1 MRFFIVNYVT
11 RTVRKG
17 RKMEPQI
24 DEIVTVSK
32 KIKRRDLQTS
42 AVILDFKTRQV
53 VQASMD
59 GVTVPK
65 DWNRIRDFYH
75 QHYARLI
82 EDLEAVYT
90 LITDKDPVSP

>member
-1 MRFFIVNYVT
+1 MRYFLVKYSKKPT
-11 RTVRKG
+11 G
-17 RKMEPQI
+17 QM
-24 DEIVTVSK
+24 DEVVSVSK
-32 KIKRRDLQTS
+32 KIKLRDSQSS

-53 VQASMD
+53 IQASMD

-82 EDLEAVYT
+82 EDLEAVY
-90 LITDKDPVSP
+90 LIITDKDPVSR

>member
-1 MRFFIVNYVT
+1 MRYFLVKYS
-11 RTVRKG
+11 RKPTG
-17 RKMEPQI
+17 QM
-24 DEIVTVSK
+24 DETISVSK
-32 KIKRRDLQTS
+32 RLRTKDYQTS
-42 AVILDFKTRQV
+42 AVILDFQSRQV
-53 VQASMD
+53 IQASMD

-90 LITDKDPVSP
+90 PVTDKDPVSP